1 MSVYDRAGVNNGQTA
16 GGPLFGQGQRFSAD
30 SAAAERL
37 RLEALEIAQRFQ
49 FGTQEPTTR
58 ADGSALQEGDVYIH
72 TVAGMEGIF
81 LYDVDTST
89 YIDVIGLSSRDP
101 RLAIQE
107 TAPTENLLEGY
118 IWIDTSGTGLPVINL
133 YDGSQFQVVAPT
145 AQEIIDT
152 VNAYTGTTLIQAAHT
167 EATVTNANTGGTAT
181 VVLDTVEISGIT
193 YRVGGSTPA
202 HARLRTS
209 LTLSQN
215 SIQLPRLGTVIITGT
230 VSASIESPIAGDVI
244 NDVIIRSVH
253 SSYADD
259 RTGTPT
265 VVSDT
270 ESRFAW
276 NFQVGDPAQVVTF
289 TVSYS
294 VNGVIDGQIERSNH
308 TETINL
314 TIIAEPQHYWAGA
327 VNQSNLD
334 ALTVSLADNQIN
346 SISGLT
352 RRDNF
357 TSPATIEYNGGGAG
371 ATPSLYAVIVVDQ
384 SINITSLNSD
394 GFPTTISS
402 FNDST
407 TGRTIYTTEAF
418 LSEGTHSL
426 TWRT

>member
-1 MSVYDRAGVNNGQTA
+1 MAGGTAIYNESDNVNSESPGGGIYSGDNYRLTVTTSDGVAIRDINGIPELAVDITSLEITDLLGVNVANIVNEGDGTFTVTLTNGNSFIIDQTA
-16 GGPLFGQGQRFSAD
+16 SALTGDEIITLINAATGTISAD
-30 SAAAERL
+30 R
-37 RLEALEIAQRFQ
+37 
-49 FGTQEPTTR
+49 
-58 ADGSALQEGDVYIH
+58 
-72 TVAGMEGIF
+72 
-81 LYDVDTST
+81 
-89 YIDVIGLSSRDP
+89 
-101 RLAIQE
+101 
-107 TAPTENLLEGY
+107 
-118 IWIDTSGTGLPVINL
+118 
-133 YDGSQFQVVAPT
+133 
-145 AQEIIDT
+145 
-152 VNAYTGTTLIQAAHT
+152 T
-167 EATVTNANTGGTAT
+167 EATVTRANTGGTAT

-209 LTLSQN
+209 LTLN
-215 SIQLPRLGTVIITGT
+215 TNTIQLPRLGTVIITGT
-230 VSASIESPIAGDVI
+230 VSASIENPIAGDVI
-244 NDVIIRSVH
+244 NDVIIHSVH

-357 TSPATIEYNGGGAG
+357 TSPTTIEYNGGGAG